1 LFFTVN
7 REEKLMDGEPIRF
20 ADYPWLP
27 DDTDLAVG
35 PSNLHELTQPQN
47 RMLMRLTRLAKC
59 AKSDTL
65 P

>member
-1 LFFTVN
+1 
-7 REEKLMDGEPIRF
+7 MDGEPIRF